1 MRIRQSLVVLL
12 LMLIMQISFAHRCE
26 RIVTLSPALTTII
39 DEMGLAENLVGHSEY
54 SLLPKGLRSV
64 EVGSYFNLNLE
75 QLYRLKPTMIFLEQ
89 SDEGKT
95 VAKMKKLGLPAQT
108 ILLNT
113 LDEIEASYA
122 NIRAACGFSP
132 DDLTGEK
139 ALVKTDLSAQQN
151 RLTDQGNGLVF
162 YGDGRAYELDLPT
175 LAVGK
180 SFHRDL
186 FNYLGLTLLYDGP
199 LNAPT
204 INSEALFALNPDWII
219 ILNSDSAANYDTLE
233 QLTVRNIDVKWSRLE
248 GVNAVKN
255 GQVYELKGYW
265 SMMPTPRAMESIA
278 EQVITVLDQS
288 ESPNSIDKQ
297 KENIQ

>member
-12 LMLIMQISFAHRCE
+12 LTLIIQISFAHRCE
-26 RIVTLSPALTTII
+26 RIITLSPALTTII

-54 SLLPKGLRSV
+54 SLLPKGLNSV

-75 QLYRLKPTMIFLEQ
+75 QLYRLKPTMIFLQQ
-89 SDEGKT
+89 SEEGKT
-95 VAKMKKLGLPAQT
+95 VAKMKKLGLPVET
-108 ILLNT
+108 VLLNT

-122 NIRAACGFSP
+122 NIRAACGFT
-132 DDLTGEK
+132 DDEFIGGDTLATSG
-139 ALVKTDLSAQQN
+139 LSAQKN
-151 RLTDQGNGLVF
+151 RLTDQGKGLVF
-162 YGDGRAYELDLPT
+162 YGDGRAYELDVPT

-204 INSEALFALNPDWII
+204 LNSEALFALNPDWII

-233 QLTVRNIDVKWSRLE
+233 QLTVRNIEVKWPRLE
-248 GVNAVKN
+248 GMNAVKN

-278 EQVITVLDQS
+278 NQVITVLDQS